1 MDLLNSFLDKL
12 KLESTKKL
20 ELSKKYQVLYFKNG
34 QLCKVT
40 PEETE
45 YTYNARFIN
54 SDGKLYD
61 LHDINDIDKLPIPS
75 FLSFNGYGITGSLD
89 YFLKM
94 KAGLLRTNGLINE
107 SDHLYRRLYLFMA
120 ASNNWFLEED
130 YLCYCKVLLQELR
143 LEEAESEELKIKSY
157 LKQHGIVKDL
167 SLEIANLTIKNCKKC
182 LKTVLIVIGVI
193 IILGIIGSV
202 IGGKDDGPKKV
213 NSDTSTD
220 ATQDASKNESEPEQ
234 TVFNVGDTVSLNDV
248 EITLVNITE
257 SAGGEYTTPDEG
269 NEFLILEFEIA
280 NNSSK
285 DISISSV
292 MNFEA
297 YCDDYSL
304 TQDLVGLQAPEA
316 SGKNQLDGSVAAG
329 KKMNG
334 VIAYQVPTTFSKFEV
349 SVAPDFWSSKDIQFV
364 YSK

>member
-20 ELSKKYQVLYFKNG
+20 ELSKKYQVLYFNNG

-40 PEETE
+40 PEEAE

-75 FLSFNGYGITGSLD
+75 FLRCDIFNGYGITGSLD

-94 KAGLLRTNGLINE
+94 KASLLRTNGLVNE

-167 SLEIANLTIKNCKKC
+167 SLEIANLTIKNCKKHNTDLVKMSAHC
-182 LKTVLIVIGVI
+182 SCCEICNKLQGRVYSLSGSSKIFPKLPEMILKTGKVHDGCRHTIEPFFIEYSSTIADKFGNDIDVIQASTRPYVDDRTEEEKRNYILYTEDKKKRDTQMRDRKEYYRIVYA
-193 IILGIIGSV
+193 LPDDAPKSFSAYRRMKRTKTKNFLLLMEKANDFGI
-202 IGGKDDGPKKV
+202 K
-213 NSDTSTD
+213 
-220 ATQDASKNESEPEQ
+220 
-234 TVFNVGDTVSLNDV
+234 
-248 EITLVNITE
+248 IT
-257 SAGGEYTTPDEG
+257 
-269 NEFLILEFEIA
+269 
-280 NNSSK
+280 
-285 DISISSV
+285 
-292 MNFEA
+292 
-297 YCDDYSL
+297 CDD
-304 TQDLVGLQAPEA
+304 
-316 SGKNQLDGSVAAG
+316 
-329 KKMNG
+329 
-334 VIAYQVPTTFSKFEV
+334 
-349 SVAPDFWSSKDIQFV
+349 
-364 YSK
+364 

>member
-1 MDLLNSFLDKL
+1 M
-12 KLESTKKL
+12 KK
-20 ELSKKYQVLYFKNG
+20 KG
-34 QLCKVT
+34 
-40 PEETE
+40 
-45 YTYNARFIN
+45 
-54 SDGKLYD
+54 G
-61 LHDINDIDKLPIPS
+61 
-75 FLSFNGYGITGSLD
+75 
-89 YFLKM
+89 
-94 KAGLLRTNGLINE
+94 
-107 SDHLYRRLYLFMA
+107 
-120 ASNNWFLEED
+120 
-130 YLCYCKVLLQELR
+130 
-143 LEEAESEELKIKSY
+143 
-157 LKQHGIVKDL
+157 
-167 SLEIANLTIKNCKKC
+167 C

-220 ATQDASKNESEPEQ
+220 TTQDASKNESEPEQ

>member
-1 MDLLNSFLDKL
+1 M
-12 KLESTKKL
+12 KK
-20 ELSKKYQVLYFKNG
+20 KG
-34 QLCKVT
+34 
-40 PEETE
+40 
-45 YTYNARFIN
+45 
-54 SDGKLYD
+54 G
-61 LHDINDIDKLPIPS
+61 
-75 FLSFNGYGITGSLD
+75 
-89 YFLKM
+89 
-94 KAGLLRTNGLINE
+94 
-107 SDHLYRRLYLFMA
+107 
-120 ASNNWFLEED
+120 
-130 YLCYCKVLLQELR
+130 
-143 LEEAESEELKIKSY
+143 
-157 LKQHGIVKDL
+157 
-167 SLEIANLTIKNCKKC
+167 C

-202 IGGKDDGPKKV
+202 VGGKDDGPKKV

-220 ATQDASKNESEPEQ
+220 ATQDTSKNESEPEQ
-234 TVFNVGDTVSLNDV
+234 TVFNVGDTVNLNDV

-304 TQDLVGLQAPEA
+304 TQDLIGLQAPEA

>member
-1 MDLLNSFLDKL
+1 M
-12 KLESTKKL
+12 
-20 ELSKKYQVLYFKNG
+20 
-34 QLCKVT
+34 
-40 PEETE
+40 
-45 YTYNARFIN
+45 
-54 SDGKLYD
+54 
-61 LHDINDIDKLPIPS
+61 
-75 FLSFNGYGITGSLD
+75 
-89 YFLKM
+89 
-94 KAGLLRTNGLINE
+94 
-107 SDHLYRRLYLFMA
+107 
-120 ASNNWFLEED
+120 
-130 YLCYCKVLLQELR
+130 
-143 LEEAESEELKIKSY
+143 
-157 LKQHGIVKDL
+157 
-167 SLEIANLTIKNCKKC
+167 
-182 LKTVLIVIGVI
+182 
-193 IILGIIGSV
+193 
-202 IGGKDDGPKKV
+202 
-213 NSDTSTD
+213 
-220 ATQDASKNESEPEQ
+220 
-234 TVFNVGDTVSLNDV
+234 
-248 EITLVNITE
+248 NITE